1 MLDWVALLLQRQV
14 RAVVECVI
22 ISAVYR
28 ACLYLMFQPLI
39 SEGLMT
45 YSKNAS
51 ESAFPT
57 NLFCKDP
64 RARWSSSNQFSMCAC
79 GDDAS
84 CAVWGGS
91 IPAALSATAQVSF
104 SVARSCAHKALGSCG
119 ALVP

>member
-28 ACLYLMFQPLI
+28 ACL
-39 SEGLMT
+39 T

-64 RARWSSSNQFSMCAC
+64 RARWSSSNQFSMYAC
-79 GDDAS
+79 GDVIS
-84 CAVWGGS
+84 CAFWGGS
-91 IPAALSATAQVSF
+91 IPAALSETAQVSF
-104 SVARSCAHKALGSCG
+104 SVA
-119 ALVP
+119 